1 MAAIADQTEVGE
13 AAVRTVEAGVD
24 LLLCCHRPERQR
36 RVIEA
41 LAAAVTEGRLTERR
55 IDESI
60 RRLETLFDAYV
71 KPPESA

>member
-1 MAAIADQTEVGE
+1 
-13 AAVRTVEAGVD
+13 
-24 LLLCCHRPERQR
+24 
-36 RVIEA
+36 VIEA